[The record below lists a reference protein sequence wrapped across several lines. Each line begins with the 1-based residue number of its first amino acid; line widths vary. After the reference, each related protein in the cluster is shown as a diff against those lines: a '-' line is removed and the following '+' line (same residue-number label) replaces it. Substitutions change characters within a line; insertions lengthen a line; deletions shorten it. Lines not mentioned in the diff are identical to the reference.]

1 MKNKYIIPVAAA
13 AGLAFV
19 LYLIWRKNKL
29 DKEAGEKAQP
39 EDNTSNPGATGGTG
53 GTGGTG
59 AGAAQIDKYKELKK
73 GINSPLEVTNLQ
85 KALNKIK
92 PLLNPGLKIDGVF
105 GTNTESLVNL
115 ITGQN
120 TTTLKIIEL
129 KAALIDPNKYQYNPE
144 KLYI

>member
-53 GTGGTG
+53 GTG

-73 GINSPLEVTNLQ
+73 GINSPLEVVNLQ

-92 PLLNPGLKIDGVF
+92 PLLNPSLNVDGVF
-105 GTNTESLVNL
+105 GTNTENLVNL

-120 TTTLKIIEL
+120 KTTLKIIEL